1 MTEFRLVVRAAHAA
15 ALDALAE
22 ADGALPRPRLAEAAD
37 VVVVQSVAAGLA
49 DDTNAGN
56 RTPPLIRGLAER
68 NGHPLLAGL
77 RGVGA
82 ARGAARACLRDLPAG
97 SDAVGE
103 ALQALRAR
111 AARRSHGTYFTP
123 PALAEHVAHLAFARA
138 VPGPGGAKSWHVLD
152 PSCGG
157 GAFLLAALRVHRP
170 QSGESPLLLAGI
182 DRDPLALEAA
192 RLALAVELRRLPERV
207 PLPTASLHLGDA
219 LVDGP
224 GVPPGAVGWPAAL
237 DPLLPPRAPGFDVV
251 VGNPP
256 FLSTKRGHFRPLDR
270 FLRARY
276 ATARRHYDLYA
287 LFIERSLELLRP
299 GGALGLIVPRTLV
312 TNDTLSSCRE
322 LLERGAE
329 AVEVFDLG
337 LPFAGAAVEALALF
351 ARRRA
356 GRARTARVD
365 WRPAPW
371 PGAAPRSSPQRAAG
385 RQPPAASLPLGD
397 VLALRRGIEAGKL
410 DARLLRPGDVAP
422 AGARPVLRGEDVGR
436 FAIWPAGFAA
446 LPDWSRPILW
456 KAPALYASPKLV
468 IRRVASS
475 PVVAVERADRLVL
488 NVLYCG
494 AARLAVDPDTLAAWL
509 MSPAVA
515 SWLRRTFR
523 SDDRLFPY
531 LRAGHLERIP
541 VPEALV
547 RGDAPWQAVG
557 GAARAAAQAADELWR
572 HACPARAAGAGAA
585 GVPRQDRLGRWL
597 RAAFDRPAAES
608 ALRRTLGEPLRAYR
622 EALACVDEAVRL
634 ALSRAGG

>member
-1 MTEFRLVVRAAHAA
+1 
-15 ALDALAE
+15 
-22 ADGALPRPRLAEAAD
+22 
-37 VVVVQSVAAGLA
+37 
-49 DDTNAGN
+49 
-56 RTPPLIRGLAER
+56 
-68 NGHPLLAGL
+68 
-77 RGVGA
+77 
-82 ARGAARACLRDLPAG
+82 
-97 SDAVGE
+97 
-103 ALQALRAR
+103 
-111 AARRSHGTYFTP
+111 
-123 PALAEHVAHLAFARA
+123 
-138 VPGPGGAKSWHVLD
+138 VLD

-170 QSGESPLLLAGI
+170 RSGASPLLLAGI

-192 RLALAVELRRLPERV
+192 RLALAVELQRLAERAPV
-207 PLPTASLHLGDA
+207 PAASLHLGDA

-224 GVPPGAVGWPAAL
+224 GAPRGAAGWPAAL
-237 DPLLPPRAPGFDVV
+237 DPLLPPHAPGFDVV

-312 TNDTLSSCRE
+312 TNDTLSPCRE

-337 LPFAGAAVEALALF
+337 LPFAGAAVEALALL

-356 GRARTARVD
+356 HRARPARVD
-365 WRPAPW
+365 WRPKGKRDSGLGIGGSG
-371 PGAAPRSSPQRAAG
+371 GAEAEARRDA
-385 RQPPAASLPLGD
+385 RPPAACRMPPAACCIPLGD
-397 VLALRRGIEAGKL
+397 LLVLRRGIEAGKL
-410 DARLLRPGDVAP
+410 DARLLRPGDVVP
-422 AGARPVLRGEDVGR
+422 PGARPVLRGEDVGR

-446 LPDWSRPILW
+446 TPDWSRPLLW
-456 KAPALYASPKLV
+456 KVPALYASPKLV

-494 AARLAVDPDTLAAWL
+494 TLRRSVDPDALAAWL

-547 RGDAPWQAVG
+547 RGDARWRAVG
-557 GAARAAAQAADELWR
+557 GAAQVAAQAAGELWR
-572 HACPARAAGAGAA
+572 DACAARAARAGAA
-585 GVPRQDRLGRWL
+585 GVPAPDRLGRWL
-597 RAAFDRPAAES
+597 RAALDRPGASLRTARHDSARSAAAC
-608 ALRRTLGEPLRAYR
+608 ALRRALDESLHAYR
-622 EALACVDEAVRL
+622 EALARVDEAVRL
-634 ALSRAGG
+634 AASGAEC